1 MEEYQKKFNNREEEI
16 KKEDRGMAIKE
27 QIDRESEKNIQREGR
42 SWVSEMKE
50 EKARERRRIMG
61 RKLPHK
67 LDITGLVAPEEQI
80 ISLIERF
87 VLYIERNKD
96 FRRLLINAMTSEP
109 AKMNPEI
116 KRFDSEDDLATMTEI
131 RRKQRDLLMEKER
144 ARWRR
149 IVAECKR
156 RYWRRARE
164 EYN

>member
-1 MEEYQKKFNNREEEI
+1 M
-16 KKEDRGMAIKE
+16 
-27 QIDRESEKNIQREGR
+27 
-42 SWVSEMKE
+42 
-50 EKARERRRIMG
+50 
-61 RKLPHK
+61 
-67 LDITGLVAPEEQI
+67 
-80 ISLIERF
+80 
-87 VLYIERNKD
+87 LYIERNKD

>member
-27 QIDRESEKNIQREGR
+27 QTDRESEKNIQREGR
-42 SWVSEMKE
+42 SWVSEMEE
-50 EKARERRRIMG
+50 EKARELRRIMG

-87 VLYIERNKD
+87 VLYIERDKD
-96 FRRLLINAMTSEP
+96 FRRLLINAMTSES

-144 ARWRR
+144 AKWRR